1 MVIEQFFNF
10 HVDKRFNGS
19 FIKKMLSGSWF
30 TVKRPITR
38 GDVEEHLN
46 GNNWVGVRRATTPY
60 FIVDIDAHT
69 EDGVGSKYYRIQR
82 ITECFSAKPLWVQ
95 SSSSGGLHLYYFLD
109 KEYPVE
115 RIQEV
120 VKTVL
125 LNKGV
130 VLEPGT
136 VEIFPSR
143 KRPIRL
149 PLGAGSFLVDDDLRK
164 IGFSTEETM
173 DIFLEYGTDEKHQVK
188 LEVLGN
194 DIEQMVPGK
203 NYSIGLDRGSC
214 SRGSTILDKDLSSRT
229 GKDLDSLDKVCS
241 SNRSTILDKV
251 LCSST
256 STYIYKEKEDT
267 IAYSSQCTEPAAVQE
282 LWNCGLTEAG
292 TRNAATRIL
301 ISDCY
306 RSGLSQDDAYTK
318 IHDWLCSKNNG
329 NSEDWTNRSEWV
341 LSNLW
346 TMIQKRYALG
356 GLRAAALTIED
367 VKQLLLLVNDNYKQL
382 QFCYSLLLHFK
393 SIGKDTLNISK
404 KTLCSFAGSCNTTYQ
419 QRIRFCLQSGLV
431 EVSKEYWFSPE
442 LKRAREYRCLFRL
455 SESNNLVSSVEQAVM
470 EILGAAEVKR
480 RFGRYRFDEVQKVL
494 GEIGSG
500 IYEAKSG

>member
-10 HVDKRFNGS
+10 FVDKRFNGS

-38 GDVEEHLN
+38 EDVEEHLD
-46 GNNWVGVRRATTPY
+46 GNNWVGVRRSTSSY
-60 FIVDIDAHT
+60 FIVDVDAHT
-69 EDGVGSKYYRIQR
+69 EDGVGSKYFRVQR
-82 ITECFSAKPLWVQ
+82 ITDCFDAKPLLMQ
-95 SSSSGGLHLYYFLD
+95 SSLSGGLHLYYFLD

-136 VEIFPSR
+136 VEVFPSR

-149 PLGAGSFLVDDDLRK
+149 PLGAGSFLVDDELRK

-188 LEVLGN
+188 LEVLGKE
-194 DIEQMVPGK
+194 IEQLVPGK
-203 NYSIGLDRGSC
+203 DC
-214 SRGSTILDKDLSSRT
+214 TIELEQ
-229 GKDLDSLDKVCS
+229 VCS
-241 SNRSTILDKV
+241 SSTGIELDQV
-251 LCSST
+251 CSFST
-256 STYIYKEKEDT
+256 SKDLYINKHSNIE
-267 IAYSSQCTEPAAVQE
+267 YSSEHRSPTPVEQ
-282 LWNCGLTEAG
+282 LWANGLSAPR
-292 TRNAATRIL
+292 TRNYAMLAL
-301 ISDCY
+301 VDDCY
-306 RSGLSQDDAYTK
+306 KSGVSQDDAYTK
-318 IHDWLCSKNNG
+318 IHDWLCARNNG

-346 TMIQKRYALG
+346 TMIQARYALG
-356 GLRAAALTIED
+356 GRRAAALTIED
-367 VKQLLLLVNDNYKQL
+367 VKQLLLLVSDNYKQL

-404 KTLCSFAGSCNTTYQ
+404 KTLCSFNGSCNTTYQ
-419 QRIRFCLQSGLV
+419 QRIQFCLQSGLV

-442 LKRAREYRCLFRL
+442 LKRAREYRCLFQL
-455 SESNNLVSSVEQAVM
+455 SESNNLVSSLEGAVM
-470 EILGAAEVKR
+470 EVLGAAEVKR
-480 RFGRYRFDEVQKVL
+480 RFGRYRFDEVKKVV
-494 GEIGSG
+494 GETSSQIN
-500 IYEAKSG
+500 EAKSA